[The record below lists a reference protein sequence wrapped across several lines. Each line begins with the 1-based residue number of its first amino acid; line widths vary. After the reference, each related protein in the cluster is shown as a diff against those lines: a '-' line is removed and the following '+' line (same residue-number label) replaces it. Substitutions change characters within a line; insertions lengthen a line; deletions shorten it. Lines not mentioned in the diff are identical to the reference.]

1 MTALALFAGAPASAE
16 SRARRDQR
24 TGGPLS
30 VELLGMPSTAR
41 RPTAL
46 LDQHRLTLLVHEN
59 TRLQRAEIRAR
70 HRLEALHTLS
80 TTLTRSLDLATVL
93 DLIAGNLDTFI
104 GTGRG
109 HVWLWDEQ
117 RRLLVGHDASSAE
130 PALRP
135 GEDVEGVVVARRRG
149 LMVNDYRS
157 WPHARPSVLAR
168 TGVTARMG
176 EPLLYDGRLLGVLA
190 IDNG

>member
-16 SRARRDQR
+16 SRARSDGRP
-24 TGGPLS
+24 GGPLPI
-30 VELLGMPSTAR
+30 ELLGMPSTAR

-135 GEDVEGVVVARRRG
+135 GEDVEGVVVASRRDSRPTRPP
-149 LMVNDYRS
+149 LQTRDWSNLPVKPWSRS
-157 WPHARPSVLAR
+157 HAGSNSIVSVSSPSS
-168 TGVTARMG
+168 
-176 EPLLYDGRLLGVLA
+176 
-190 IDNG
+190 